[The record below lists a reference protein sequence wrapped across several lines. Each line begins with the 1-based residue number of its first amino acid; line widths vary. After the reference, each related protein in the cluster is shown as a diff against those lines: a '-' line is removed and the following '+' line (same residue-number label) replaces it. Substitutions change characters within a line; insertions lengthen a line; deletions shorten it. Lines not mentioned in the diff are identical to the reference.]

1 MAIGNETFNIL
12 NYSSSLTLLKEE
24 SSQLVCLCP
33 VCGGHRLTIDKKTG
47 AYTCWTGEC
56 ERRLIRE
63 KVAHR
68 EEGRRDNRTIAY
80 KAVKQPK
87 NTNFS
92 RQNSAISKR
101 STLRCDKS
109 GALEIAPIPLPTGNL
124 TLVKLPQSATNIPQ
138 SETPRFLPKGIP
150 PQAKETIYRYSQ
162 TQWVSRLE
170 WEDENRPKGREKT
183 FRQCHQNDKGR
194 VLWTKGDEPWLPYRF
209 QETIV
214 LIQSPISNGLIPCL
228 LIGEGEKVVE
238 ALREIGLAAITFQGS
253 SWGGEIAIWLQQL
266 SCQCPQLVI
275 IFLAD
280 NDKTGIKKAEKV
292 ILACRQNK
300 LPALTI
306 PATAIQADLPESG
319 DVADI
324 LTSMNP
330 DEFIRKLEAEIL
342 AATSKASDEIVD
354 CIPDCPPAAE
364 KNFNEKAFEVLYG
377 DRPWICIE
385 DKLYFWNGK
394 YYEASTDV
402 IQMRRCA
409 EYCACTPVYKNR
421 KWIYEMA
428 TPAAAKNLLRWA
440 KAKLGVDG
448 DRLNPAGLN
457 LNNGILQINWHEGI
471 PSWQLISHHP
481 DYLYTYCSEV
491 SYDPNANSENCDRL
505 LSVLEP
511 QQRDIFLK
519 IIASSLDLKT
529 IRKYKGRLIR
539 SLLLYGAGANGK
551 DTLREA
557 IALLYGKQGMTNATL
572 SDFAA
577 YDNGR
582 KFPLAKLSRCR
593 INWASENSRTSNID
607 RIESLKAFISGEPIS
622 IEHKGKDE
630 YEFEPVGVALFNINE
645 PPNLVARLEAIQS
658 RYFVLNFNKT
668 FKINANPLKRE
679 IEADARFKY
688 DLNFLRDRVLPALL
702 NRLLDALTR
711 LMEEGIDY
719 RLPETKTGE
728 RAKLIPLIKIKS

>member
-1 MAIGNETFNIL
+1 MAIGNEIFNIL

-56 ERRLIRE
+56 ERHLIRA
-63 KVAHR
+63 KVTNR
-68 EEGRRDNRTIAY
+68 REGRRESNTIASR
-80 KAVKQPK
+80 KVRKPK
-87 NTNFS
+87 ITDIAS
-92 RQNSAISKR
+92 P
-101 STLRCDKS
+101 
-109 GALEIAPIPLPTGNL
+109 ALPRGKL
-124 TLVKLPQSATNIPQ
+124 TLLRLSQPATDIPQ
-138 SETPRFLPKGIP
+138 PETPHFLPKGIP
-150 PQAKETIYRYSQ
+150 SHATEIIYRYSQ
-162 TQWVSRLE
+162 MQWVSRFE
-170 WEDENRPKGREKT
+170 WEDKTRAKGREKT
-183 FRQCHQNDKGR
+183 FRQCHIGDKGK
-194 VLWTKGDEPWLPYRF
+194 VLWTKGDKPWLPYRF
-209 QETIV
+209 DETID
-214 LIQSPISNGLIPCL
+214 LLKSQLFKSQQNIPCL
-228 LIGEGEKVVE
+228 LMVEGEKVVE
-238 ALREIGLAAITFQGS
+238 SLREIGLTAITFQGS
-253 SWGGEIAIWLQQL
+253 SWGGDISIWLQQL
-266 SCQCPQLVI
+266 QRQCSQSVI

-280 NDKTGIKKAEKV
+280 NDKTGVKKAEKV
-292 ILACRQNK
+292 MLACRQNG
-300 LPALTI
+300 LSALTV
-306 PATAIQADLPESG
+306 PATAIQSDLPESG

-324 LTSMNP
+324 LTAMNP
-330 DEFIRKLEAEIL
+330 DEFIRKLELEIQAAASKSSNEVGAEIS
-342 AATSKASDEIVD
+342 ATFDR
-354 CIPDCPPAAE
+354 IPDCPPAAE

-377 DRPWICIE
+377 DRPWVCIE

-421 KWIYEMA
+421 KWVYEMA

-457 LNNGILQINWHEGI
+457 LNNGILQIYWQQGI
-471 PSWQLISHHP
+471 PTWQLVPHHS

-491 SYDPNANSENCDRL
+491 DYDPDAKTTDCDRL
-505 LSVLEP
+505 LSILEP

-519 IIASSLDLKT
+519 VIAASLDLKT
-529 IRKYKGRLIR
+529 VRQYKGRSIR

-557 IALLYGKQGMTNATL
+557 ISFLYGKVGMTNATL
-572 SDFAA
+572 ADFAA
-577 YDNGR
+577 YDSGR

-593 INWASENSRTSNID
+593 INWASENSRMNNID

-630 YEFEPVGVALFNINE
+630 YEFEPVGVTLFNINE
-645 PPNLVARLEAIQS
+645 TPNLVARLEAIQS
-658 RYFVLNFNKT
+658 RYAILNFNKT
-668 FKINANPLKRE
+668 FKINANLLKRE

-688 DLNFLRDRVLPALL
+688 DLNFLRAEVLPALL
-702 NRLLDALTR
+702 NRLLDALKR

-719 RLPETKTGE
+719 RIPEIKTGE
-728 RAKLIPLIKIKS
+728 KAKLIPLIKVK

>member
-24 SSQLVCLCP
+24 SGQLVCLCP

-63 KVAHR
+63 KVSTR
-68 EEGRRDNRTIAY
+68 KERRRSSHIIANKAFKKAKKTDYLSQKTI
-80 KAVKQPK
+80 V
-87 NTNFS
+87 
-92 RQNSAISKR
+92 
-101 STLRCDKS
+101 
-109 GALEIAPIPLPTGNL
+109 PIPLPTGNL
-124 TLVKLPQSATNIPQ
+124 TLVKLPEPATDIPQ

-150 PQAKETIYRYSQ
+150 LQAKETIYRYSQ

-170 WEDENRPKGREKT
+170 WEDENCLKGREKT

-194 VLWTKGDEPWLPYRF
+194 VLWTKGDRPWLPYRF

-214 LIQSPISNGLIPCL
+214 LIQSQVNDNPIPCL

-238 ALREIGLAAITFQGS
+238 ALREISLAAITFQGS
-253 SWGGEIAIWLQQL
+253 SWGGEIALWLQQL
-266 SCQCPQLVI
+266 SRQCPQLVI

-342 AATSKASDEIVD
+342 AATSKASHEIVD

-385 DKLYFWNGK
+385 DKLYFWNSK

-421 KWIYEMA
+421 KWVYEMA

-440 KAKLGVDG
+440 KAKLGVDS

-457 LNNGILQINWHEGI
+457 LNNGILQINWCEGI
-471 PSWQLISHHP
+471 PTWQLISHHP

-491 SYDPNANSENCDRL
+491 NYDPNANSENCDRL

-511 QQRDIFLK
+511 KQRDIFLK

-572 SDFAA
+572 ADFAA

-593 INWASENSRTSNID
+593 INWASENSRTNNID

-630 YEFEPVGVALFNINE
+630 YEIDPVGVALFNINE

-688 DLNFLRDRVLPALL
+688 DLNFLRDHVLPALL

-728 RAKLIPLIKIKS
+728 KTKLIPLIKIKS

>member
-1 MAIGNETFNIL
+1 MAIVNETFNIL

-56 ERRLIRE
+56 ERHLIRAQ
-63 KVAHR
+63 VTNRR
-68 EEGRRDNRTIAY
+68 EERRESNFISRKA
-80 KAVKQPK
+80 AVKPK
-87 NTNFS
+87 
-92 RQNSAISKR
+92 II
-101 STLRCDKS
+101 D
-109 GALEIAPIPLPTGNL
+109 IATPALPTG
-124 TLVKLPQSATNIPQ
+124 KLHLLKLSQPATDIPQ
-138 SETPRFLPKGIP
+138 PETPHFLPKGIP
-150 PQAKETIYRYSQ
+150 PQATETIYRYSQ
-162 TQWVSRLE
+162 KQWVSRFE
-170 WEDENRPKGREKT
+170 WEDKTRAKGREKT
-183 FRQCHQNDKGR
+183 FRQCHIGEKGK
-194 VLWTKGDEPWLPYRF
+194 VLWTKGDKPWLPYRF
-209 QETIV
+209 AEAIDLLKAQIANNDRV
-214 LIQSPISNGLIPCL
+214 PCL
-228 LIGEGEKVVE
+228 LMGEGEKVVE
-238 ALREIGLAAITFQGS
+238 SLREIGLAAITFQGS
-253 SWGGEIAIWLQQL
+253 SWSGDISIWLQQL
-266 SCQCPQLVI
+266 QRQYSRSVI

-280 NDKTGIKKAEKV
+280 NDKTGTKKAGKV
-292 ILACRQNK
+292 MLACRQTG
-300 LPALTI
+300 LSSLTI

-324 LTSMNP
+324 LTAMNP
-330 DEFIRKLEAEIL
+330 DEFIRKLELEIQAAVSKSINEVDAE
-342 AATSKASDEIVD
+342 AGAIVD
-354 CIPDCPPAAE
+354 RVPDCPPAAE

-377 DRPWICIE
+377 DRPWVCLE

-421 KWIYEMA
+421 KWVYEMA

-457 LNNGILQINWHEGI
+457 LNNGILQIDWHRGI
-471 PSWQLISHHP
+471 PTWKLIPHHP

-491 SYDPNANSENCDRL
+491 DYDPAAKTTDCDRL

-511 QQRDIFLK
+511 QPRDIFLK
-519 IIASSLDLKT
+519 VIAASLDLKT
-529 IRKYKGRLIR
+529 VRKYKGRSIR

-557 IALLYGKQGMTNATL
+557 VALLYGKVGMTNATL
-572 SDFAA
+572 ADFAA
-577 YDNGR
+577 YDSGR

-593 INWASENSRTSNID
+593 INWASENSRTNNID

-630 YEFEPVGVALFNINE
+630 YEFEPVGVTLFNVNE
-645 PPNLVARLEAIQS
+645 SPNLVARLEAIQS
-658 RYFVLNFNKT
+658 RYAVLNFNKT

-688 DLNFLRDRVLPALL
+688 DLDFLLANVLPALL
-702 NRLLDALTR
+702 NRLLDTLKR

-719 RLPETKTGE
+719 RLPETRSAQKMGE
-728 RAKLIPLIKIKS
+728 KAKLIPLLKVKS